1 MANLKKPIRMCIVCR
16 SKENKNSMLRL
27 QCKSSKLI
35 KFDGFG
41 RSFYMCKECQNK
53 TLENIEL
60 KRIEKTLFRECKN
73 KDEYIVQ
80 LKEILTHVR

>member
-16 SKENKNSMLRL
+16 SKEEKNSMLRL
-27 QCKSSKLI
+27 QCKDSKLI
-35 KFDGFG
+35 SFDGFG

-53 TLENIEL
+53 ALENIEI
-60 KRIEKTLFRECKN
+60 KRIEKTLYRECKN

>member
-16 SKENKNSMLRL
+16 SKNEKAFLLRL
-27 QCKSSKLI
+27 QCKDSKL
-35 KFDGFG
+35 KSFDGFG
-41 RSFYMCKECQNK
+41 RSFYMCEECQNK
-53 TLENIEL
+53 VLNDIET
-60 KRIEKTLFRECKN
+60 KRIEKALFRECKN